1 MNPDPRS
8 IGDALLRRNAEDSA
22 LLDFARVDACP
33 EDALNRILWHAVQG
47 SGAPYPAW
55 AVSAERGD
63 GKEGAPTG
71 R

>member
-8 IGDALLRRNAEDSA
+8 IGDALLRRNAENSA
-22 LLDFARVDACP
+22 RFDACP
-33 EDALNRILWHAVQG
+33 ENILNRILWHAVRG

-55 AVSAERGD
+55 AVSAERED
-63 GKEGAPTG
+63 GKKGAPT